1 MPTFSHKQIRP
12 TVVQV
17 LTRREERP
25 SCLLDKYWI
34 KNRLRKRETDGSV
47 EELRCGEDLRRRL
60 GPWRQR
66 PARRRREADGG
77 VEEVRRGIDT
87 AAWRSRPAQR
97 RWRRKA
103 DGGGGVVA
111 RGGEERCRRNNG
123 GSSFYYYLNW
133 GM

>member
-66 PARRRREADGG
+66 PAQR
-77 VEEVRRGIDT
+77 T
-87 AAWRSRPAQR
+87 AAWKRFGEESTRPR
-97 RWRRKA
+97 
-103 DGGGGVVA
+103 GGGGPHPA
-111 RGGEERCRRNNG
+111 RACQDANHGEC
-123 GSSFYYYLNW
+123 
-133 GM
+133 